1 MRKELELGTVHGTN
15 LGMVGIVR
23 YVGPAFGSL
32 ARKTSKN
39 QGFVLLEL
47 DTPSGNC
54 DGTVGAVSIIRLAE
68 LHGLWVQRE
77 HVYNAVM
84 LPPGMQ
90 EEAKGGDA
98 PAGGAV
104 AAAAAARALGPA
116 AGAPAAAAAA
126 TRVQGAVRAKQAR
139 SKVVRQRVRNR
150 KAEERGFAKVDRYAV
165 RAPKGARASFES
177 LVAYLVKPWP
187 LGEGEGGGEEKGE
200 GPDNEEKRARCIFRW
215 VAENVTYDMS
225 RYVKGQTTA
234 SSQSPEAVLKTGLAV
249 CSGFAGLLKA
259 LLDVAGIECQV
270 ISGCSKAASYKPG
283 TPASALKCNHAW
295 SAIKIGGAWQL
306 CDCTWASGHSTG
318 DHKYVDMESGLH
330 MWMSRRRVY
339 HGTYKY

>member
-1 MRKELELGTVHGTN
+1 MRKELELGTVHGTD
-15 LGMVGIVR
+15 LGVVGIVR
-23 YVGPAFGSL
+23 YVGPAVGSL

-116 AGAPAAAAAA
+116 AGAPAVAAAAAAAA

-150 KAEERGFAKVDRYAV
+150 KAEERGFAEVDRYAV

-187 LGEGEGGGEEKGE
+187 LDEGGGRG
-200 GPDNEEKRARCIFRW
+200 
-215 VAENVTYDMS
+215 
-225 RYVKGQTTA
+225 
-234 SSQSPEAVLKTGLAV
+234 
-249 CSGFAGLLKA
+249 
-259 LLDVAGIECQV
+259 
-270 ISGCSKAASYKPG
+270 
-283 TPASALKCNHAW
+283 
-295 SAIKIGGAWQL
+295 
-306 CDCTWASGHSTG
+306 
-318 DHKYVDMESGLH
+318 
-330 MWMSRRRVY
+330 
-339 HGTYKY
+339 